1 MGAFIGV
8 WHACHSVPVE
18 VRGQLA
24 GVGSLLSLSILGY
37 ELRTQIIRLGCRSF
51 SQRRLFY
58 FSTCAGPQRQQTI
71 QYCVAPTALG
81 RKAVSWNWR
90 RET

>member
-1 MGAFIGV
+1 MR
-8 WHACHSVPVE
+8 VE

-24 GVGSLLSLSILGY
+24 GVGSLLSLSVLGF

-51 SQRRLFY
+51 SQRRIFY
-58 FSTCAGPQRQQTI
+58 FSTCTSEKGGPQRQQTI
-71 QYCVAPTALG
+71 QYCVVPTALE
-81 RKAVSWNWR
+81 RKAVPWNWR